1 MNRILIIGING
12 MLGNTVL
19 RFFCNKKNI
28 EIAGTVRNASS
39 VKGLVTNKKYNLFD
53 QVCAEDHDSFLKV
66 FNQFNPNVVI
76 NCIGIVKQIKDSNDS
91 LKTLL
96 VNSVLPHYL
105 ANLSQKYMAR
115 FIHISTDCVFSG
127 SKGNYVENDVSD
139 ADDLYG
145 RSKLLGEVNHS
156 NAITL
161 RTSII
166 GPELIGCHSLLNWF
180 LSQKKHIKG
189 FKKAIFSG
197 FPTYEIARIIDEYV
211 IPNSDL
217 RGLYHIS
224 SEPISKL
231 DLLLLVKSI
240 YNKNIEII
248 PDETMEID
256 RSLDS
261 SLFRK
266 NTGFHPKPWN
276 LMIKEMRNFG

>member
-1 MNRILIIGING
+1 MSRILIIGING
-12 MLGNTVL
+12 MLSNTVL
-19 RFFCNKKNI
+19 RFFCNKENI
-28 EIAGTVRNASS
+28 EIAGTVRNSS
-39 VKGLVTNKKYNLFD
+39 SIKGLVTNKKYSLFD
-53 QVCAEDHDSFLKV
+53 RVCAEDQDSFLKV
-66 FNQFNPNVVI
+66 FNHFNPDVVI
-76 NCIGIVKQIKDSNDS
+76 NCVGVVKQIKDSNNS

-96 VNSVLPHYL
+96 ANSVLPHYL
-105 ANLSQKYMAR
+105 ANLSNKYMAR

-127 SKGNYVENDVSD
+127 SKGNYAENDVSD

-180 LSQKKHIKG
+180 LSQNKDIKG

-197 FPTYEIARIIDEYV
+197 FPTCEIARIIDEYI

-217 RGLYHIS
+217 HGLYHVS

-231 DLLLLVKSI
+231 DLLLLVKNI
-240 YNKNIEII
+240 YNKNIKII
-248 PDETMEID
+248 PDEAIKID

-266 NTGFHPKPWN
+266 ATGFYPKPWK
-276 LMIKEMRNFG
+276 LMIKEMKAFG